1 MQNSHFSQLAEK
13 YISEVESAGIVVNID
28 SVNTEAEPIIGF
40 DKSYCFD
47 IELPHEI
54 RNTSEYDID
63 DEDSIYDDVCLVLEE
78 NSTEVVGFLYN
89 SGSFISSKEF
99 RMNYSSEIIYHNNTE
114 VKGVPVDQFK
124 SYFEQLI

>member
-1 MQNSHFSQLAEK
+1 MKFVILQSTILTMK
-13 YISEVESAGIVVNID
+13 IV
-28 SVNTEAEPIIGF
+28 
-40 DKSYCFD
+40 
-47 IELPHEI
+47 
-54 RNTSEYDID
+54 
-63 DEDSIYDDVCLVLEE
+63 YDDVCLVLEE

-124 SYFEQLI
+124 TYFEQLI